1 MNYNLLK
8 KLTESSDKNLIISTK
23 LGKKSLYS
31 LLLNIKGLN
40 KSSILK
46 IFSILGFNY
55 KTRINDLSKDDYKN
69 IDSILVEYFL
79 VNDDVSKFINE
90 MKRRYIDIK
99 HYKGL
104 RYRYGFPVNGQRT
117 SSNSKTSKKFSFR

>member
-8 KLTESSDKNLIISTK
+8 KLTESSDKNLIISSK
-23 LGKKSLYS
+23 LGKRSLYS
-31 LLLNIKGLN
+31 LLLSIKGLN
-40 KSSILK
+40 KNSILK
-46 IFSILGFNY
+46 VFSILGFNH
-55 KTRINDLSKDDYKN
+55 KTRIDDLSKDDYKN
-69 IDSILVEYFL
+69 IDSILNEYFL
-79 VNDDVSKFINE
+79 VNEDVSKFTDE
-90 MKRRYIDIK
+90 MRRRYIDIK